1 MEVVKAPHPRLGYYA
16 YLGDFVGTHHPPTD
30 REAVAV
36 LDQLNAL
43 QQHSK
48 SQIYPITVGN
58 IDASGPSERTQWW
71 FRKTDIDPAGECP
84 DISGVKM
91 RIGLIRLLARGKDT
105 G

>member
-1 MEVVKAPHPRLGYYA
+1 MEVVKAPHPLIGI
-16 YLGDFVGTHHPPTD
+16 LCFIWVTLWVHHPPTD

-48 SQIYPITVGN
+48 SQIYPIVGN

-71 FRKTDIDPAGECP
+71 FRKYIDPAGECP

-91 RIGLIRLLARGKDT
+91 RIGLIRLLARGRY